1 MKIKRQKDYRNV
13 RRNRW
18 REANKAREKGT
29 PRFAWSHFRDFKRA

>member
-1 MKIKRQKDYRNV
+1 MKVKRTKDYRCN

-29 PRFAWSHFRDFKRA
+29 PRFPWAPFRDYRRA